1 VISEARKRE
10 NDRIVSRSVNHTK
23 ELWQI
28 MKKESGN
35 YQKTNQNIS
44 SKIVSM
50 IVIVTNPQY
59 IPHEPNAFF
68 FLVEIVDKMLNENK
82 GYNFGHDTVNNKI
95 LRSNSVFLAAVTEEE
110 VLNVTSKLKDKFS
123 AGWLEIPERLL
134 KESIQYI

>member
-1 VISEARKRE
+1 MTIISK
-10 NDRIVSRSVNHTK
+10 SVNHTK
-23 ELWQI
+23 ELWKI

-35 YQKTNQNIS
+35 YQKTNQNMS

-59 IPHEPNAFF
+59 IPQELNSFF
-68 FLVEIVDKMLNENK
+68 VENVDKMLNENN

-95 LRSNSVFLAAVTEEE
+95 LKSNSVFLAPVTEER

-123 AGWLEIPERLL
+123 AGWLKIPERLL
-134 KESIQYI
+134 KESIQYF